1 MNHADSHD
9 LDKLA
14 RWREGFAEAE
24 ESGFPVYAVFLVT
37 GEHRE
42 SHDIFR
48 RYRTDFEA
56 LGAGFSNLVI
66 FGQHGTSTT
75 ATSLLAELGLPAEK
89 MPVLALSASTA
100 SDSMFTIELPKGE
113 LPKGTVAGLPDD
125 SGPWG
130 QTLARIGDAAQRGT
144 GLDWGGL
151 KELVPLTLGGG
162 SLAEVVERALSVLK
176 N

>member
-1 MNHADSHD
+1 MKYADRHD

-14 RWREGFAEAE
+14 RWQDGFAEAE

-42 SHDIFR
+42 AHDIFR

-75 ATSLLAELGLPAEK
+75 VTSMLAELGLPAEK
-89 MPVLALSASTA
+89 VPVLALSASTA
-100 SDSMFTIELPKGE
+100 SDSMFTIELPKG
-113 LPKGTVAGLPDD
+113 TVAGLPDD

-130 QTLARIGDAAQRGT
+130 QALTRIGDAAQRRT
-144 GLDWGGL
+144 GLDWGGF

-162 SLAEVVERALSVLK
+162 SLADVVEKALSVLK
-176 N
+176 S